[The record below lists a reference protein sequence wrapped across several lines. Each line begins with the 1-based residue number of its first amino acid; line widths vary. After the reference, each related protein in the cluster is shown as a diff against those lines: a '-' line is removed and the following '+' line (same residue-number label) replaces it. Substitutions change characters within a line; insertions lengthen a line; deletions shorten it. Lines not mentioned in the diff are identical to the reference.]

1 MSADTA
7 DNEESTVDD
16 EYLQLRSLL
25 LGSDYE
31 AAILEQIK
39 KSQKERV
46 SDVLADAF
54 TESARRDSS
63 LSEAMAPV
71 IESSIDASIKSN
83 PEKITNV
90 IFPVIGPAVRKA
102 VSRAFADLLKTL
114 NSVLQ
119 QSLSVRSLFW
129 RIKAWRL
136 GISYA
141 EFVLIQTIEYRVEQV
156 FFIHSETGVLLHSEI
171 SDGIYHQDPDLV
183 SAMLTAITDFVSDS
197 FNSQDQNLNVIQF
210 GDLSIL
216 ISSGPLAI
224 LALVVRGTP
233 PTKIQQSMDVA
244 LEELHQDYATSLNQF
259 EGDTAEFKSSSTS
272 LRKLLVAKHKAIKQ
286 SKPWLAIAL
295 ISALFLTG
303 GYFSWQK
310 WQIQQQAKKA
320 VQYINQSA
328 GYQVINY
335 TIKGNQLFV
344 EALRSPGALPQQ
356 HLEKSL
362 SSQLINLKLASKST
376 SLDDPRVYL
385 GYLGNQ
391 FNAQFKVVTNNGLPS
406 LKVIGSLTQ
415 EEILELKSDPLVVSL
430 FSELDDS
437 QLSIKPPISKV
448 EAIKSQFNQKLQMVQ
463 NTSLYFESGQSTL
476 NSQSAA
482 KLNQMI
488 AALKWCFDNQE
499 LAQTQILQISVMG
512 FADNDGNKLANL
524 ELSKNRARLVQQI
537 LLENGIEKDV
547 VISWGYGDRS
557 SPLVPNELQRR
568 VSLQVFHAAPELAP
582 QNQHLESNDD

>member
-54 TESARRDSS
+54 TESAQRDSS

-171 SDGIYHQDPDLV
+171 GDGIYNQDPDLV

-197 FNSQDQNLNVIQF
+197 FNSQNQNLNVIQF
-210 GDLSIL
+210 SDLSIL

-295 ISALFLTG
+295 ISALILTG

-415 EEILELKSDPLVVSL
+415 EEILELKADPLVVSL

-437 QLSIKPPISKV
+437 QLRIKPPFSKV

-524 ELSKNRARLVQQI
+524 ELSKNRAQLVQQI
-537 LLENGIEKDV
+537 LLENGIEKEV

-568 VSLQVFHAAPELAP
+568 VNLQVFHAAPELAP